1 VSGTR
6 AVRPRPA
13 PEPRDGCGKTP
24 VGRARPRATAL
35 AVVALAA
42 LCAACGYTLPVEDRT
57 QAVALQI
64 AGNATMRQRVEIPLT
79 RALGEA
85 LVVYS
90 PRRLAARDA
99 ADVILEV
106 DIEDARNQLLV
117 SGRPE
122 PVSEGAIALAA
133 SVRLVDAATG
143 RVLRRF
149 RVIDRAEF
157 RVAVGEGEADAIREA
172 TTDLARKIVL
182 GLEGGF

>member
-1 VSGTR
+1 
-6 AVRPRPA
+6 
-13 PEPRDGCGKTP
+13 
-24 VGRARPRATAL
+24 
-35 AVVALAA
+35 
-42 LCAACGYTLPVEDRT
+42 
-57 QAVALQI
+57 
-64 AGNATMRQRVEIPLT
+64 M
-79 RALGEA
+79 
-85 LVVYS
+85 
-90 PRRLAARDA
+90 
-99 ADVILEV
+99 
-106 DIEDARNQLLV
+106 